1 MGPLSKLTGNKTAAG
16 VRAQVEWL
24 LSLEMSIKDIF
35 DLAKVSDDMDRE
47 AFNQSTYNSIMI
59 LLPQEYHLE
68 MVKED
73 NDGSAKEM
81 MTALYS
87 YIVDMRGNLQ
97 KIIKTLEFSTGP
109 VKDDVKFT
117 GTKKSINIT

>member
-1 MGPLSKLTGNKTAAG
+1 
-16 VRAQVEWL
+16 
-24 LSLEMSIKDIF
+24 
-35 DLAKVSDDMDRE
+35 
-47 AFNQSTYNSIMI
+47 
-59 LLPQEYHLE
+59 

-109 VKDDVKFT
+109 AGVK
-117 GTKKSINIT
+117 